1 MTGGF
6 LGLLL
11 GRFER
16 RRDAEQM
23 ALLSSGLDP
32 MMAAQAESRQPVRD
46 FVRGK
51 FESPESRVV
60 SAHLRARRMVE
71 LQAALGNGGAYYP
84 QPAAGGLVDAGTG
97 APVDGER
104 FPILF
109 PDSAPRRPA
118 PAAPAPSYT
127 QPLQPPRPGPAP
139 RAQPPPL
146 GVRMGGGRAEPRG
159 GSDLDDLAERLREH
173 EKRKAARTFDEPYIP

>member
-1 MTGGF
+1 MSGGF

-32 MMAAQAESRQPVRD
+32 TTATLSESRQPVRD

-51 FESPESRVV
+51 FESPESRVI
-60 SAHLRARRMVE
+60 SAHLKARRMVE
-71 LQAALGNGGAYYP
+71 LQAALGNGAAYYP
-84 QPAAGGLVDAGTG
+84 QAAEPGGLVDAGALPAV
-97 APVDGER
+97 APPGTNLLDAS
-104 FPILF
+104 P
-109 PDSAPRRPA
+109 PRRPVQ
-118 PAAPAPSYT
+118 PPPSYT
-127 QPLQPPRPGPAP
+127 QPRVLQPARPFPVRP
-139 RAQPPPL
+139 QPPPA
-146 GVRMGGGRAEPRG
+146 GVRMGGGREEPRG

-173 EKRKAARTFDEPYIP
+173 ERRKASRTFDEPFLP